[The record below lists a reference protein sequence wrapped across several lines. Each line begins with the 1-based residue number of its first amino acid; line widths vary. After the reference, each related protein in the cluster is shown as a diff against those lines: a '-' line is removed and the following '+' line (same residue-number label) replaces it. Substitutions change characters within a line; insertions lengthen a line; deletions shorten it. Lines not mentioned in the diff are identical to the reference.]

1 MNLEDE
7 GNHIKSAREIAMEK
21 VAEMG
26 EVTEE
31 ERLSWKYLPEGEKLA
46 AGYLDKDINLAAE
59 LGKYDEKAAVYVRRG
74 ASAILLRSID
84 LPATEPARKKNK
96 KAMEGLKIIKQDKVA
111 MENVFSKIRN
121 IFTHY
126 TEQGEPQ
133 RRQAYEQ
140 LKTEFS
146 AKVQEAVKKQ
156 MGTVA
161 GLNIDIENQP
171 QFQEEWRRVR
181 LQFDAQY
188 IALLNEYK
196 QELEAIN

>member
-1 MNLEDE
+1 MKLEDE

-31 ERLSWKYLPEGEKLA
+31 ERLSWKYLPEGERLA
-46 AGYLDKDINLAAE
+46 ASYLKKDVNLAAE
-59 LGKYDEKAAVYVRRG
+59 LAKYDAKAVAYVRQG
-74 ASAILLRSID
+74 ASAILLRNID
-84 LPATEPARKKNK
+84 LPSTELARKNNK
-96 KAMEGLKIIKQDKVA
+96 KAMEGIKAIKQDKVA
-111 MENVFSKIRN
+111 VENVFSKIRN
-121 IFTHY
+121 IFSHY
-126 TEQGEPQ
+126 AEQGEPQ

-140 LKTEFS
+140 LKAEFS

-156 MGTVA
+156 LGTAA

-181 LQFDAQY
+181 QQFDAQY
-188 IALLNEYK
+188 LSLLNEYK
-196 QELEAIN
+196 QELAAIA